1 MSNEPLDEKFDVI
14 IIGAGIA
21 GSSCALLLARAG
33 MNVLLLERSL
43 QAGEK
48 NMSGGRLYS
57 YSLSRLIPDFA
68 TSAPLE
74 RLITQERIS
83 LLSDESAVT
92 LDYRHPPQAPHTTS
106 YSVLRSRFD
115 PWLLAQAEAAGTQCL
130 LGVNVDALIDD
141 RSGCI
146 CGVKMGEEALYA
158 HWVVVAEGANTLLA
172 EKHQLVA
179 KPSPHTMAVGVKEI
193 LALPEQTLEDRFT
206 LLPQQ
211 GCAWMFA
218 GACTHGIVGGGFI
231 YTNRNSLS
239 LGVVCNLSSLN
250 DTKQSLPQIMD
261 DFRQHPVIAP
271 IIKNSERLEYSAHL
285 IPEDITHSPRS
296 VYGAGYLLIGDAAGY
311 CVNTGYT
318 VRGMD
323 LAVLSAQAAAQTII
337 SAWQK
342 QDFSS
347 SSLSGYHAA
356 LKETS
361 LLSLMH
367 RYRHIPEMQLKM
379 PRLFDHYPQLA
390 ANFMHDLFTLNETPP
405 PPLRSLLWKYAKRSG
420 ITKLLKDLVRGGKS
434 L

>member
-1 MSNEPLDEKFDVI
+1 MSNKPLDEKFDVI

-33 MNVLLLERSL
+33 MNVLLLERSS
-43 QAGEK
+43 QAGGK

-68 TSAPLE
+68 SSAPLE

-83 LLSDESAVT
+83 LLSNTSAVT
-92 LDYRHPPQAPHTTS
+92 LDYRHPPEASQTASH
-106 YSVLRSRFD
+106 SVLRSRFD
-115 PWLLAQAEAAGTQCL
+115 PWLLAQAEAAGAQCL
-130 LGVNVDALIDD
+130 LGVNVDALID
-141 RSGCI
+141 RSGSI
-146 CGVKMGEEALYA
+146 CGVKIGEESLYA
-158 HWVVVAEGANTLLA
+158 HWVIVAEGANTLLA

-179 KPSPHTMAVGVKEI
+179 KPLPHTMAVGVKEI
-193 LALPEQTLEDRFT
+193 LALPAETVEDRFT

-218 GACTHGIVGGGFI
+218 GACTQGKVGGGFI
-231 YTNRNSLS
+231 YTNRSSLS
-239 LGVVCNLSSLN
+239 LGVVCNLSALN
-250 DTKQSLPQIMD
+250 DAKQSLPQLMES
-261 DFRQHPVIAP
+261 FRQHPVIAP

-285 IPEDITHSPRS
+285 IPEEITHKPRS
-296 VYGAGYLLIGDAAGY
+296 VYGAGYLLVGDTAGY

-323 LAVLSAQAAAQTII
+323 LAILSAQAAAKTII

-342 QDFSS
+342 QDFSP
-347 SSLSGYHAA
+347 SSLSEYHAA

-367 RYRHIPEMQLKM
+367 RYRHVPEMQLKM
-379 PRLFDHYPQLA
+379 PRLFEHYPQLA
-390 ANFMHDLFTLNETPP
+390 ANFMQDLFSINETPP
-405 PPLRSLLWKYAKRSG
+405 PPLRTLLWKYAKRSG
-420 ITKLLKDLVRGGKS
+420 LTQLLKDLVRGGKS